1 MPKRSKENDSRR
13 MLKHLS
19 AILEKSGV
27 IIFEYHVKTD
37 TLIRYNKELEVDA
50 EIPEYCDYLRDKTRI
65 YPDDRWKAIEF
76 YSGRIKGPIDIR
88 EVDDDG
94 GISRKRLETV
104 SISEEGDAGESD
116 ILFGMVI
123 DVTGEWHQEERLEH
137 ELVQMKAAGHRAA
150 AALVIR
156 NMTRLQDFLP
166 STASGKK

>member
-50 EIPEYCDYLRDKTRI
+50 KIPEYCDYLRDKTRI

-94 GISRKRLETV
+94 GISRKT
-104 SISEEGDAGESD
+104 S
-116 ILFGMVI
+116 
-123 DVTGEWHQEERLEH
+123 
-137 ELVQMKAAGHRAA
+137 
-150 AALVIR
+150 
-156 NMTRLQDFLP
+156 
-166 STASGKK
+166 